1 MSNKSKNQE
10 VKAIAITDA
19 EAAMIANSRFSNL
32 KCKELALV
40 GIEIDKNSGD
50 ADAIRRQRAKLYGQ
64 ILKHDLWKEDEY
76 KNFQSMVEA
85 LFPDKKGA
93 AYMMAGVGSRFYQD
107 DSSDICKELA
117 DILGYSVLDKL
128 KKLTDTQLIDNK
140 DKLFER
146 DADGKIIKRI
156 SQDEADKLAKSLS
169 SKDSKDAKDGE
180 SSESSATVSGRVI
193 DTFDM
198 NGYTVSVTPLK
209 NENGDMTYTCVPVVL
224 SNVEADANDHF
235 FSEELGESKTHLFKF
250 KSAGL
255 YVTVTE
261 TGALLIV
268 SKKKHQ
274 KEPLKPS
281 MPAFKYDGIVNSYR
295 AGFPAEQVALILQL
309 DVEDVRKVY
318 AAQDRIKAVQADKEA
333 NEE

>member
-19 EAAMIANSRFSNL
+19 EAALIANSRFSNL

-146 DADGKIIKRI
+146 DADGKIVKRI

-169 SKDSKDAKDGE
+169 SKDGKDGKDGE
-180 SSESSATVSGRVI
+180 SGESSGSVSGSVI
-193 DTFDM
+193 DTFDIS
-198 NGYTVSVTPLK
+198 GYSVVPSET
-209 NENGDMTYTCVPVVL
+209 ENGDMAYTCVPVVL
-224 SNVEADANDHF
+224 SNAEIDANERF
-235 FSEELGESKTHLFKF
+235 FSGNDGESKTHLFKF
-250 KSAGL
+250 KNVGL
-255 YVTVTE
+255 YVTVTDK
-261 TGALLIV
+261 GAVLIV
-268 SKKKHQ
+268 TKKKHQ
-274 KEPLKPS
+274 KEPLNPS
-281 MPAFKYDGIVNSYR
+281 MPAFKYDGIITAYK
-295 AGFPAEQVALILQL
+295 AGLPVEQVALILQL
-309 DVEDVRKVY
+309 SVEDVRKVY
-318 AAQDRIKAVQADKEA
+318 AAQDRIKAVQADKDGGTSE
-333 NEE
+333 